1 MDGHRGFNRSID
13 RPIGLFIHA
22 SAAHARMVRGGDGC
36 GGASNVL
43 LPLLSLH
50 SGFIRPQQV
59 PRKERIS
66 FFFPPTRLIVFVAG
80 RERRKPCA
88 LPRRLFLFYDRCFN
102 RSRSPSSVTAPMA
115 VIGGGERRSGGVSTA
130 AELRTGKTYALCSSP
145 PPPKQMPVCVHYYY
159 ACTHAPSGDG
169 TGWSE

>member
-1 MDGHRGFNRSID
+1 MDTGGSIDRSID
-13 RPIGLFIHA
+13 PSVCSFMQAPLMQGW
-22 SAAHARMVRGGDGC
+22 C
-36 GGASNVL
+36 GGAMDAGERQMFSCPCCL
-43 LPLLSLH
+43 C
-50 SGFIRPQQV
+50 IQV
-59 PRKERIS
+59 SSDPNRYRAKDF
-66 FFFPPTRLIVFVAG
+66 FFFPPTRLIVFVVG